1 MPYKYPKGKGWDI
14 PKQKYG
20 VTNWAKY
27 TDSLRNR
34 GRIDV
39 WISEKA
45 IEGWYKKDRVY
56 DGTGTPFLYSEAL
69 LHSSKSDQFWRFAY
83 PAATLTSN

>member
-20 VTNWAKY
+20 VTK
-27 TDSLRNR
+27 
-34 GRIDV
+34 
-39 WISEKA
+39 
-45 IEGWYKKDRVY
+45 
-56 DGTGTPFLYSEAL
+56 AL